1 MNARVWV
8 NASTAPDC
16 AALEAAVRSGGG
28 ELCASEEAN
37 AIVWAA
43 DDPPAIRQH
52 LTPEV
57 RWVQLSSAGIEDWFA
72 AGVIDSERTWTAAKG
87 VYAGPIAEYVLAM
100 LLAAARRLPEVL
112 RASRWQPSPVAVIAG
127 KTVGVIGAGGIGT
140 AALRLLAPLG
150 VRGLAL
156 TRSHRDVPGAIES
169 VGPDDLDKLLRRS
182 DFLLLAAPE
191 TPETIGLLDA
201 DRLALLPSQAWIVNV
216 GRGSIID
223 TDALVVA
230 LEAGRLSGAALD
242 VTEPEPLPDAHP
254 LWQLPNVIVTSHTAC
269 TPSLGRAA
277 LADRVGMNVARFS
290 RGEGLLGLVDPG
302 LGY

>member
-8 NASTAPDC
+8 NATTADC
-16 AALEAAVRSGGG
+16 AALEAAVLSGGG
-28 ELCASEEAN
+28 EPCASDEAN

-43 DDPPAIRQH
+43 DDPPTIRQH
-52 LTPEV
+52 LRPEV

-72 AGVIDSERTWTAAKG
+72 AGVIDRERTWTAAKG
-87 VYAGPIAEYVLAM
+87 VYAEPIAEYVLAM

-112 RASRWQPSPVAVIAG
+112 RATRWHPSPVAVIAG

-140 AALRLLAPLG
+140 AAVRLLVPLG
-150 VRGLAL
+150 VRCVAL
-156 TRSHRDVPGAIES
+156 TRSPRDVPGAIES

-191 TPETIGLLDA
+191 TPETVGLLDA
-201 DRLALLPSQAWIVNV
+201 DRLALLPSHAWIVNV

-230 LEAGRLSGAALD
+230 LEAGHLSGAALD
-242 VTEPEPLPDAHP
+242 VTDPEPLPDAHP
-254 LWQLPNVIVTSHTAC
+254 LWRLPNAIVTSHTAC

-277 LADRVGMNVARFS
+277 LADRVGTNVARFR
-290 RGEGLLGLVDPG
+290 RGEALLGLVDPE